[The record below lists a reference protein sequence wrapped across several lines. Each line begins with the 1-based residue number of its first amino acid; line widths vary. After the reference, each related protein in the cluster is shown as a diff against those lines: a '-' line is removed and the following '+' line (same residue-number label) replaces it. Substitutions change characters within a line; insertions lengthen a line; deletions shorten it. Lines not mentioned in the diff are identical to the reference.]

1 MRIVIDKRE
10 TEILNKTNE
19 SLLRIPEESIRNIE
33 IVSEDLPIGDI
44 LIQTKDKTTIL
55 VIERKSFSDLLASIK
70 DGRYEEQSHRLL
82 HTTGVPPHSIIYLL
96 EGMFSTIHQPAQ
108 KKLIYSAMTS
118 LSYFKGFSIMRTS
131 STHETGEWLV
141 ALTEK
146 LYRDLERKKSPY
158 YVSVPYLNSFRQ
170 FRRMSDEAERSVA
183 SDQLSGV
190 QRRKDA
196 LPENVLVPSG
206 HSATV
211 NLLTIA
217 PGATV
222 CDLRPGAKSTDVDVV
237 EKEPILPGPVE
248 TNYCNFVKKVKKE
261 NVNPENIGEIVL
273 SQIPGISAVTAIA
286 IMKKFSTFPKL
297 MKGLQENPDCLQ
309 DITTESNG
317 KSRKISKSCIE
328 NIKKY
333 FI

>member
-10 TEILNKTNE
+10 VEILNKTNE
-19 SLLRIPEESIRNIE
+19 ALVRASLEKSPIGIE

-44 LIQTKDKTTIL
+44 LIQSNDKTTIL

-96 EGMFSTIHQPAQ
+96 EGMFSNVPNPSQ

-118 LSYFKGFSIMRTS
+118 LNYFKGFSVMRTS
-131 STHETGEWLV
+131 STYETGDWLV

-146 LYRDLERKKSPY
+146 MGRSLENAKPPY
-158 YVSVPYLNSFRQ
+158 YATTPYLNSFR
-170 FRRMSDEAERSVA
+170 RN
-183 SDQLSGV
+183 
-190 QRRKDA
+190 A
-196 LPENVLVPSG
+196 LPENVMTPLDTEIKP
-206 HSATV
+206 
-211 NLLTIA
+211 
-217 PGATV
+217 
-222 CDLRPGAKSTDVDVV
+222 
-237 EKEPILPGPVE
+237 E

-261 NVNPENIGEIVL
+261 NVTPENIGEIVL

-286 IMKKFSTFPKL
+286 IMKRFSTFPKL
-297 MKGLQENPDCLQ
+297 MSEIQANPNCLD
-309 DITTESNG
+309 DITTENNG

>member
-10 TEILNKTNE
+10 GDLLFKTNE
-19 SLLRIPEESIRNIE
+19 ALVRTCAEKGGPIDIE
-33 IVSEDLPIGDI
+33 IISEDLPIGDM
-44 LIQTKDKTTIL
+44 LIQSNDKTTVL
-55 VIERKSFSDLLASIK
+55 VIERKSFPDLLASIK

-82 HTTGVPPHSIIYLL
+82 HTTGLPPHSIIYLL
-96 EGMFSTIHQPAQ
+96 EGMFSNVPNPAQ

-131 STHETGEWLV
+131 STYETGDWLIAV
-141 ALTEK
+141 TEK
-146 LYRDLERKKSPY
+146 LGRSLEGSKLPY
-158 YVSVPYLNSFRQ
+158 YATTPYLNSFRQ
-170 FRRMSDEAERSVA
+170 VLLRSEGPTTKSV
-183 SDQLSGV
+183 DLG
-190 QRRKDA
+190 RNA
-196 LPENVLVPSG
+196 LPENVFTPLDVEVPDP
-206 HSATV
+206 V
-211 NLLTIA
+211 
-217 PGATV
+217 
-222 CDLRPGAKSTDVDVV
+222 KS
-237 EKEPILPGPVE
+237 E

-261 NVNPENIGEIVL
+261 NVTPENIGEIVL

-297 MKGLQENPDCLQ
+297 MAALQENQNCLD

-333 FI
+333 FL

>member
-10 TEILNKTNE
+10 GDLFTKTQE
-19 SLLRIPEESIRNIE
+19 SLHRIPEETMLKID

-44 LIQTKDKTTIL
+44 LIQTKDNVTLL
-55 VIERKSFSDLLASIK
+55 VIERKTFPDLLASIK

-118 LSYFKGFSIMRTS
+118 LNYIKGFSIMRTY
-131 STHETGEWLV
+131 STHETGEWIV
-141 ALTEK
+141 SLTEK
-146 LYRDLERKKSPY
+146 LHRETERGKTPY
-158 YVSVPYLNSFRQ
+158 YLSVPYLNSFR
-170 FRRMSDEAERSVA
+170 RN
-183 SDQLSGV
+183 
-190 QRRKDA
+190 A
-196 LPENVLVPSG
+196 LPENVFTPS
-206 HSATV
+206 
-211 NLLTIA
+211 
-217 PGATV
+217 
-222 CDLRPGAKSTDVDVV
+222 DQ
-237 EKEPILPGPVE
+237 EPILPGPVE

-261 NVNPENIGEIVL
+261 NVTPENIGEIVL
-273 SQIPGISAVTAIA
+273 SQIPGISSVTAIA

-297 MKGLQENPDCLQ
+297 MSALQENPNCL
-309 DITTESNG
+309 DDVTTESNG
-317 KSRKISKSCIE
+317 KIRKISKSCIE